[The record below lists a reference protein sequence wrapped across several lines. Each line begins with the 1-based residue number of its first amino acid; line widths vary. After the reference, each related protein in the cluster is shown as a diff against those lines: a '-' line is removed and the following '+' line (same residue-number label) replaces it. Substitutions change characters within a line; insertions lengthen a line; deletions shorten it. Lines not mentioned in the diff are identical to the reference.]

1 MIMIINCSTVS
12 KCGLCRE
19 HAVLSTIAQK
29 GLTPLGCR
37 LTGIFRKGGSKVGTT
52 TVLTIGYSGR
62 QAGALMALLA
72 AQGATAVIDTRT
84 EPVDEQALRRL
95 AEQDEIVYHWAGRQL
110 GHQYPADRDSPH
122 HALDEGLRGY
132 TDFMNSEA
140 FVRPAEQL
148 LNMALS
154 GKLVIMADLPETQAC
169 YRRLLADYLLL
180 QGVRVLHIDAADK
193 LLEHMLSAELRYE
206 ASARIYDRFP
216 VGSGRA

>member
-1 MIMIINCSTVS
+1 
-12 KCGLCRE
+12 
-19 HAVLSTIAQK
+19 
-29 GLTPLGCR
+29 
-37 LTGIFRKGGSKVGTT
+37 VGTT

-132 TDFMNSEA
+132 ADFMNSEA

-154 GKLVIMADLPETQAC
+154 WQTCHHGRSARDAGLLSPPTS
-169 YRRLLADYLLL
+169 RLLAFT
-180 QGVRVLHIDAADK
+180 GGRVLHIDAADK
-193 LLEHMLSAELRYE
+193 LLEHMLSAELRCE